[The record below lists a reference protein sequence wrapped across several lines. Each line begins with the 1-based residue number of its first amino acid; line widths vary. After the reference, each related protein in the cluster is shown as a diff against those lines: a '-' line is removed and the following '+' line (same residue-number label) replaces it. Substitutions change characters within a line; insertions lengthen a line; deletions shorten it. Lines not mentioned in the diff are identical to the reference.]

1 MEKFK
6 NPSDL
11 DLKMIRERQ
20 MYQMCFWKN
29 RKIRKKWDPH
39 LGVEIE
45 GAATS
50 GSASGLGRRVINTI
64 GYPKSQVVRPR
75 IGGWKN

>member
-6 NPSDL
+6 NPSVDL

-20 MYQMCFWKN
+20 MYPMVFLKKN

-75 IGGWKN
+75 SG